1 MDELQSYWIKKW
13 VNISYTRIVCQV
25 CSGCVLANCV
35 CVLRMCCMYYTSV
48 KKLTSQHRASCS
60 TLCSC
65 APRLAGEGAKTGRRM
80 QWLAKLADVCVC
92 VRVCLCF
99 CKPHRCICMPYQIWL
114 LREICASAL
123 VNRLY
128 KLNIMRCATFTYHL
142 FSGLGL
148 GRDPGPGM
156 NSAVWMHH
164 TSTVL
169 EGTYMAIIHF
179 VLLIASFC
187 EVTKEEHMVTLLN
200 APLCFLRPPFFK
212 ERV

>member
-1 MDELQSYWIKKW
+1 M
-13 VNISYTRIVCQV
+13 
-25 CSGCVLANCV
+25 CV
-35 CVLRMCCMYYTSV
+35 CACLFVLLQAILMYMHAIPN
-48 KKLTSQHRASCS
+48 LASQRN
-60 TLCSC
+60 
-65 APRLAGEGAKTGRRM
+65 
-80 QWLAKLADVCVC
+80 
-92 VRVCLCF
+92 
-99 CKPHRCICMPYQIWL
+99 
-114 LREICASAL
+114 L

-156 NSAVWMHH
+156 NSAIWMHH

-187 EVTKEEHMVTLLN
+187 D
-200 APLCFLRPPFFK
+200 
-212 ERV
+212 